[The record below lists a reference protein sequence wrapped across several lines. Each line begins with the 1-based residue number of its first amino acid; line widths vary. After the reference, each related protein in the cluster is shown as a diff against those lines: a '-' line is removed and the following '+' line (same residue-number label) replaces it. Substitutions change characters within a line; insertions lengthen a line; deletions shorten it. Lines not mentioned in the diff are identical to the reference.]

1 MEIKAIASKVMNLL
15 INKQVQE
22 IAVWQSDTTVL
33 LLDGTV
39 ENYEWGCNDICQMPA
54 LAEMLDIVKEAGYEV
69 WFSGYGVSWER
80 VHVYLSEESEIAKMR
95 KYTKVKN
102 PPYYYNG
109 CARIGYRYFHR

>member
-39 ENYEWGCNDICQMPA
+39 ENYEWGCSDKSQMPA
-54 LAEMLDIVKEAGYEV
+54 LAEMLDVVKEAGYKV

-80 VHVYLSEESEIAKMR
+80 VHIYLSKESEVAKMQ
-95 KYTKVKN
+95 KYTEVKN
-102 PPYYYNG
+102 PPYHHHE
-109 CARIGYRYFHR
+109 CARIGRMYFHR